1 MSRQPISSSARGE
14 FMHCNAVARGE
25 SVSTFVYSSQTTFFS
40 RPIVPRASA
49 CMHLVSAWINNR
61 TASQRKAIVQP
72 VYIPSPVMLLSDF
85 HREAAQLFEVTIPR
99 WARFPFSRFRNFEA
113 TVPTPPSLFVMVYR
127 TKKEHIQRT
136 NTNVKMGKKIWRIEG
151 VGRGGF
157 FFARF
162 FRTIYYVWNKKE
174 EEERRTAVIKTVAI
188 HWMVFTIGE
197 TQEDERERKFLVAE
211 EAPLVEPHAIGH
223 GFFLS
228 FFFSRDNV
236 MSRVEIAVS
245 RRRCLL
251 IGFREEN
258 QPSLHG

>member
-1 MSRQPISSSARGE
+1 MSRRPISSSARGE

-127 TKKEHIQRT
+127 TKKNTYREQIQMWKW
-136 NTNVKMGKKIWRIEG
+136 VKNMEDRRKGRI
-151 VGRGGF
+151 
-157 FFARF
+157 F
-162 FRTIYYVWNKKE
+162 FRSI
-174 EEERRTAVIKTVAI
+174 
-188 HWMVFTIGE
+188 
-197 TQEDERERKFLVAE
+197 
-211 EAPLVEPHAIGH
+211 
-223 GFFLS
+223 LS
-228 FFFSRDNV
+228 NNILC
-236 MSRVEIAVS
+236 ME
-245 RRRCLL
+245 
-251 IGFREEN
+251 
-258 QPSLHG
+258 

>member
-1 MSRQPISSSARGE
+1 MSRRPISSSARGE

-127 TKKEHIQRT
+127 TKKNHIQRT

-151 VGRGGF
+151 
-157 FFARF
+157 
-162 FRTIYYVWNKKE
+162 
-174 EEERRTAVIKTVAI
+174 
-188 HWMVFTIGE
+188 
-197 TQEDERERKFLVAE
+197 ED
-211 EAPLVEPHAIGH
+211 
-223 GFFLS
+223 
-228 FFFSRDNV
+228 FFSLDSFEQYTMYGIKKKKKNGVQRWLK
-236 MSRVEIAVS
+236 RWQF
-245 RRRCLL
+245 
-251 IGFREEN
+251 IGWFLQSGKRTKMNEKGN
-258 QPSLHG
+258 F